1 MLVGPS
7 MRASDRNR
15 NVLCSRMWILG
26 MVMVSGRGLRRFGT
40 VSMLNDL
47 SGMLVIP
54 PNLAIPKR
62 EESKVGTLAST

>member
-1 MLVGPS
+1 
-7 MRASDRNR
+7 
-15 NVLCSRMWILG
+15 MWILG